1 MAASTI
7 VPSRGRRNSR
17 HPGRAWCRLGP
28 EEQVVEFCRRR
39 LLHLAAGAA
48 VLPALSGFASAQTYP
63 SRTVRIIV
71 GFAAGGPNDILARLI
86 GQWLS
91 ERLGQPFVIENRPGA
106 GSNIATE
113 TVVRAPPDGYTLL
126 LVGTPNA
133 INATLY
139 DNLNF
144 NFIRD
149 IAPVAGLIRGALVM
163 VVHPSVPAKT
173 LTEFIDYAKA
183 NPGKLSYGSGGVG
196 GITHITAELFKQEAG
211 GLDIVHVPYRGVT
224 PALTDLLGG
233 QVQVLFTNLALLI
246 GYIGIGKLRAL
257 AITTATRS
265 DALPDIPTLGE
276 FVPGYEASQWYGVGA
291 PKETPTEV
299 IETLNK
305 TVNAVT
311 ADPAIKAR
319 LAGLGVD
326 PTPMTSTAFGTFI
339 AEETEKW

>member
-1 MAASTI
+1 ML
-7 VPSRGRRNSR
+7 SRR
-17 HPGRAWCRLGP
+17 HLLRA
-28 EEQVVEFCRRR
+28 
-39 LLHLAAGAA
+39 AAGAA
-48 VLPALSGFASAQTYP
+48 ALPAASRFGWAQTYP
-63 SRTVRIIV
+63 SRLGHIIV

-113 TVVRAPPDGYTLL
+113 AVAHAVPDGYTLL

-139 DNLNF
+139 DLNF

-149 IAPVAGLIRGALVM
+149 IAPIAGLVRGALVM

-173 LTEFIDYAKA
+173 LPEFIAYAKA

-211 GLDIVHVPYRGVT
+211 GLDIQHVPYRGVA

-246 GYIGIGKLRAL
+246 GYIETGKLRAL
-257 AITTATRS
+257 AITTATRL
-265 DALPDIPTLGE
+265 DALPDIPTVGE
-276 FVPGYEASQWYGVGA
+276 FVRGYEASSVFGLGA
-291 PKETPTEV
+291 PRNAPAEIIDK
-299 IETLNK
+299 LNK
-305 TVNAVT
+305 EINAAL
-311 ADPAIKAR
+311 ADPGFKAR
-319 LAGLGVD
+319 LANLDGTVLAGSPAD
-326 PTPMTSTAFGTFI
+326 FGKLI
-339 AEETEKW
+339 ADETEKWGKVIRLANIKPE